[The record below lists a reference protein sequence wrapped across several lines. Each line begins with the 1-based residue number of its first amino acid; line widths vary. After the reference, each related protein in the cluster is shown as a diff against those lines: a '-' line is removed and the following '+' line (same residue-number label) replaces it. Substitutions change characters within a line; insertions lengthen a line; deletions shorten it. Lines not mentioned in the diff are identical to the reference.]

1 MNGLNYNEVNERI
14 QKGQINTS
22 AKDISKTKK
31 QIVFEHVFTYFNGLN
46 LFLAMM
52 IVFSGRY
59 INLTFIGVVFFNT
72 IIGIIQE
79 LKVKKTIDELS
90 IVMDQSVLVR
100 RNGQDEIINSDELVL
115 DDVYTLKVGTQ
126 IPCDSVVLDGYFE
139 VNEALLTGESKP
151 VKKVK
156 GTHVLAGTFVTS
168 GSGMVKAEKVGDD
181 NYSSELLMKVKKK
194 NNATSEMKDAIEKV
208 IKVLSMS

>member
-79 LKVKKTIDELS
+79 LKVKKTIDKLS

-100 RNGQDEIINSDELVL
+100 RNGQD
-115 DDVYTLKVGTQ
+115 
-126 IPCDSVVLDGYFE
+126 
-139 VNEALLTGESKP
+139 
-151 VKKVK
+151 
-156 GTHVLAGTFVTS
+156 
-168 GSGMVKAEKVGDD
+168 
-181 NYSSELLMKVKKK
+181 
-194 NNATSEMKDAIEKV
+194 
-208 IKVLSMS
+208 